1 MNKEPHHEKRGTYV
15 QSSITTTTQARHSQ
29 MWPLVI
35 LAAWRLRR
43 TWFLLLFIALGM
55 VAAVVIVCTIPLLSS
70 VMTTAGLR
78 STLRSTPESDK
89 LAVYAGDPGISTPIV
104 QVAYNEFAPLFRRY
118 LGNSVQQTQFSTTT
132 NDFAFSPHR
141 KNTVLV
147 IYGTAMQQAAAHF
160 GKVDGRIA
168 LV

>member
-1 MNKEPHHEKRGTYV
+1 MPGVFSLQQRR
-15 QSSITTTTQARHSQ
+15 ARHFL
-29 MWPLVI
+29 MWPVVT

-78 STLRSTPESDK
+78 NTLRATPESDEI
-89 LAVYAGDPGISTPIV
+89 AVYAGDPGISTPIV
-104 QVAYNEFAPLFRRY
+104 KAAYNEFAPLFRRY
-118 LGNSVQQTQFSTTT
+118 LGTSSNRHNFLPLSMIFPFPLSVRIPFWS
-132 NDFAFSPHR
+132 S
-141 KNTVLV
+141 TVLPCNRLRPILERLMAV
-147 IYGTAMQQAAAHF
+147 L
-160 GKVDGRIA
+160 